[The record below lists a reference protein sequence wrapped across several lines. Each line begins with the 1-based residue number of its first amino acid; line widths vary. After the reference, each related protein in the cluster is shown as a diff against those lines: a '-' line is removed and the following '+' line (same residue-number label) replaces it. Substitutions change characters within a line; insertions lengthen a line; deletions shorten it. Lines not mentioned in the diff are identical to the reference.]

1 MPRINTDTETILD
14 FVKLYAHWHSH
25 GSMDECKIIP
35 KDFNKLVFRVY
46 GVQNSNVS
54 FAHFL
59 IEIAMNHIRPANS
72 AEQ

>member
-14 FVKLYAHWHSH
+14 LWNYMHIVH
-25 GSMDECKIIP
+25 GSMDEYKIIP
-35 KDFNKLVFRVY
+35 KDFNKLVFQVYRVP
-46 GVQNSNVS
+46 NSNVS

-59 IEIAMNHIRPANS
+59 IEIVMNHIRPANS